1 MPRPAPIRTGVK
13 AGQYKRTFT
22 GSLHFYELDA
32 ATTPLRPSTEC
43 RKPSTSS
50 VSLFVS
56 SLFLPVTRTVNSY
69 PIPSLFLPSYLSPT
83 PRHRLFRPPRPL
95 APYQSTWH
103 LRVTSGLWRHF
114 AARRPLRLRH
124 FIDCDHKSFYTRTS
138 CVPPLE
144 IAVSIGRGWFYVPHR
159 FIVFTT
165 RGHIDL
171 ILIPRHYTET
181 LPHSRWNS
189 YAFPESNRIMRRAWN

>member
-1 MPRPAPIRTGVK
+1 MWQNDVPLALNQIVCTRFLVSVLRDVTWYNGFAREVPRPAPIRTGVK

-69 PIPSLFLPSYLSPT
+69 PILSLFSSRCIFHPPSDIVYPALPPWPLLPVSP
-83 PRHRLFRPPRPL
+83 
-95 APYQSTWH
+95 
-103 LRVTSGLWRHF
+103 
-114 AARRPLRLRH
+114 
-124 FIDCDHKSFYTRTS
+124 
-138 CVPPLE
+138 
-144 IAVSIGRGWFYVPHR
+144 RG
-159 FIVFTT
+159 I
-165 RGHIDL
+165 
-171 ILIPRHYTET
+171 
-181 LPHSRWNS
+181 
-189 YAFPESNRIMRRAWN
+189 YA